1 MEIGDILNE
10 RAQRYGEFSELAEI
24 SQNLKVSI
32 GSNAGFN
39 ALASDQQE
47 ALEMICHKIA
57 RILNGDPNYPDSWLD
72 IAGYAKLV
80 ADRLAEDGAAA
91 DAETE
96 AQLATLRGIAAKA
109 EAETAGLTDKKIR
122 KAYKLLTKARKAG
135 RIAWI

>member
-80 ADRLAEDGAAA
+80 ADRLAEDEAE
-91 DAETE
+91 AETE

>member
-10 RAQRYGEFSELAEI
+10 RAQRYGEFSEFAEI

-91 DAETE
+91 ETE